1 LKRQAC
7 RLGGVAS
14 FWAAALL
21 AALPA
26 SGQQQGPI
34 NPQIP
39 LAPPV
44 AGEAVSTGND
54 ALPDERQS
62 RETGARPL
70 QGVPGWADPVVWD
83 PAGLFAAPPIPLPDL
98 PERIA
103 IPAETRIPIVLETPL
118 STRLSRRGQTVVFR
132 TSGRLALGQGLEI
145 PPQAE
150 IRGRLVEVTRPGVFG
165 KSGALRVAVERIVL
179 LGGATSNLRAQ
190 LVSPDMNPRGRLTA
204 EGRRSLNSQTLALLS
219 LQGTLAGAQ
228 FGGKAAGIG
237 AGAGAALAAVL
248 MMSQKGRDVSVSVGT
263 PFSLRLRE
271 GVDLPALAVFRAQQD
286 YARTHPSR
294 LSPEGLGA
302 SPDDDSRPV
311 LRRRPATLQP

>member
-1 LKRQAC
+1 
-7 RLGGVAS
+7 
-14 FWAAALL
+14 
-21 AALPA
+21 
-26 SGQQQGPI
+26 
-34 NPQIP
+34 
-39 LAPPV
+39 
-44 AGEAVSTGND
+44 
-54 ALPDERQS
+54 
-62 RETGARPL
+62 
-70 QGVPGWADPVVWD
+70 
-83 PAGLFAAPPIPLPDL
+83 
-98 PERIA
+98 
-103 IPAETRIPIVLETPL
+103 
-118 STRLSRRGQTVVFR
+118 
-132 TSGRLALGQGLEI
+132 
-145 PPQAE
+145 
-150 IRGRLVEVTRPGVFG
+150 LVEVTRPGVFG

-190 LVSPDMNPRGRLTA
+190 LVSPDMNRRGRLTA

-271 GVDLPALAVFRAQQD
+271 DVDLPALAVFRAQQD

-294 LSPEGLGA
+294 FSPEGFGA
-302 SPDDDSRPV
+302 SPDGDSRPV